1 MNVNL
6 FSNSVVVVT
15 NESGNG
21 ESHKY
26 IHIYIH
32 TYIHTVQ
39 FSCFIGGGEGENGL
53 KY

>member
-32 TYIHTVQ
+32 TYSSVVLL
-39 FSCFIGGGEGENGL
+39 GEGRG
-53 KY
+53 KMV

>member
-1 MNVNL
+1 VLDPMNANL
-6 FSNSVVVVT
+6 FSISVVVVT

-26 IHIYIH
+26 IH

-39 FSCFIGGGEGENGL
+39 FSCFVGGGEGENGL